1 MCYQGHWWRK
11 ELKMIYK
18 HSSVPLNRSLVAIWR
33 LTFFFNQCW
42 TRLASFLGNFLLS
55 NSRLHASINSF
66 SVDSDHPVENQTWRI
81 DLDLAWFKI
90 IWYRTLHLT
99 IDTMEEST
107 PTIEYMHTFN
117 KMFSK
122 YYWVFTNFKEFLP
135 YISTI
140 YKLWWINIMLMS
152 GWQSNE
158 SNF

>member
-1 MCYQGHWWRK
+1 
-11 ELKMIYK
+11 MIYIN
-18 HSSVPLNRSLVAIWR
+18 SSVPLNCSLVAIWR
-33 LTFFFNQCW
+33 VTFFFNQCW

-107 PTIEYMHTFN
+107 PEIEQSIFLYESIHSWQFIIGICW
-117 KMFSK
+117 F
-122 YYWVFTNFKEFLP
+122 YYINGHCFKFATSHKFFLP
-135 YISTI
+135 CMHI
-140 YKLWWINIMLMS
+140 
-152 GWQSNE
+152 
-158 SNF
+158 